1 MRAPIPDSLPFR
13 DSCAIMAAF
22 RISMDAM
29 KPADPVNPQTPAAYG
44 KPAEGW
50 RLRLYTII
58 FEADTR
64 AGLQFDL
71 ILIVTIL
78 TSILVVMLDSVRTIH
93 IEYGSTLTV
102 FEWIFTLL
110 FTVEYI
116 ARLAC
121 VQNPIRY
128 ATSFFGIIDLLSIL
142 PTYVSLLVPE
152 AGAFLDV
159 RTLRLIRI
167 FRVLKL
173 TLYVAEYQMLLSAL
187 RASSRKVLVFISMVL
202 MLVLI
207 LGTIMYVLEGPE
219 NGFTSIPMAMYWA
232 VVTMTTVGYGDITP
246 ATDLGKVIASF
257 VMLLGW
263 GTLAVPTG
271 IVTAEMA
278 TQGLARR
285 YTTTRTCHV
294 CLSEGHE
301 PEAKFCK
308 DCGAELPEY
317 RRT

>member
-1 MRAPIPDSLPFR
+1 MWQLR
-13 DSCAIMAAF
+13 DNVRF
-22 RISMDAM
+22 RISIKAM
-29 KPADPVNPQTPAAYG
+29 NSTDPITPQTPSAFG
-44 KPAEGW
+44 KPTEGW

-58 FEADTR
+58 FEADTP
-64 AGLQFDL
+64 AGLRFDL
-71 ILIVTIL
+71 ILIAAIL
-78 TSILVVMLDSVRTIH
+78 ASILVVMLDSVRTMRL
-93 IEYGSTLTV
+93 EYGGTLTA
-102 FEWIFTLL
+102 FEWAFTLL

-116 ARLAC
+116 ARLSC

-142 PTYVSLLVPE
+142 PTYVSLLVPD
-152 AGAFLDV
+152 ASVFLDV

-173 TLYVAEYQMLLSAL
+173 TLYVAEYQLLLAAL

-207 LGTIMYVLEGPE
+207 LGTVMYVLEGPE

-232 VVTMTTVGYGDITP
+232 VVTMTTVGYGDIIP
-246 ATDLGKVIASF
+246 VTDLGKVIASF

-278 TQGLARR
+278 SQSLGRR

-301 PEAKFCK
+301 PGAKFCK
-308 DCGAELPEY
+308 DCSAELPEY
-317 RRT
+317 RHA